1 MDPHHPLFE
10 SVALPLLLSTAASGL
25 LLGLVGRALGEL
37 QGRRWAG
44 AGVAPAIIVA
54 SASVLG
60 WQLWPGSI
68 TEELPWIYIAA
79 ALLGLGLEGMR
90 AVRRTTWLASCA
102 MWALVLAGLG
112 DAPLAW
118 QAGIWCAGAIVIA
131 AVLSAPIDDATGPAG
146 LVIASLG
153 LAAVALVSGSA
164 LLCELG
170 LSIAA
175 AVAGFAL
182 WLWPRPRVCF
192 GMAVAVVSV
201 MAWLTLAQTVAL
213 LTPVAPEVLLL
224 LAVALCSGPPVRW
237 ALRAAR
243 RGRAGGVAPRPV
255 SDPLIV
261 AGIAA
266 IWAAAAVVLAL
277 HGPNP
282 QASAGNGDDP
292 YYTPRWQS
300 GP

>member
-1 MDPHHPLFE
+1 MDLHHPLFE
-10 SVALPLLLSTAASGL
+10 SVALPLLLSFAASGL
-25 LLGLVGRALGEL
+25 LLGLVGRVLGEL
-37 QGRRWAG
+37 RGRRWAG

-54 SASVLG
+54 SASALG

-68 TEELPWIYIAA
+68 TEELPWIYVAA
-79 ALLGLGLEGMR
+79 ALLGFGLEGMR
-90 AVRRTTWLASCA
+90 AVRRTSWLAGCV
-102 MWALVLAGLG
+102 MWALVLLGLG

-118 QAGIWCAGAIVIA
+118 QAAIWCAGAIAIA
-131 AVLSAPIDDATGPAG
+131 AVLNAPIDDATGPAA
-146 LVIASLG
+146 LMVASLG
-153 LAAVALVSGSA
+153 LAAVAFVSGSA

-201 MAWLTLAQTVAL
+201 MAWLTLVQTVAL

-224 LAVALCSGPPVRW
+224 LALALCSGPPVRW

-243 RGRAGGVAPRPV
+243 RGRTGGSAARPAI
-255 SDPLIV
+255 DPLIV
-261 AGIAA
+261 ALVAALWAGAA
-266 IWAAAAVVLAL
+266 IALAL
-277 HGPNP
+277 HGRGPE
-282 QASAGNGDDP
+282 AAAAGDDP
-292 YYTPRWQS
+292 YYTPRWQTV
-300 GP
+300 P